1 MQITTWNIRGCNNT
15 LKKRI
20 LKRRIDKDN
29 SRVIFLQETKCS
41 GEELAKITQK
51 IWKGCESAVID
62 ARGVDGGLGILWNPN
77 IVTLLGFLTT
87 TFSISANFHILGTC
101 IHGFISNFYG
111 PSKVD
116 QKQDFIESI
125 TDLKTLAQ
133 NRAWIIGGEFNLIRN
148 LDEKKGGICS
158 LNLAS
163 TMFNNTI
170 SDLDLI
176 DVRMTNDI
184 FTWNNKQSGDRGI
197 ACRLNRFLLSKPVMM
212 AGGNI

>member
-1 MQITTWNIRGCNNT
+1 MN
-15 LKKRI
+15 L
-20 LKRRIDKDN
+20 
-29 SRVIFLQETKCS
+29 S
-41 GEELAKITQK
+41 
-51 IWKGCESAVID
+51 
-62 ARGVDGGLGILWNPN
+62 
-77 IVTLLGFLTT
+77 GFLTA
-87 TFSISANFHILGTC
+87 TFSISTKFHILGTC
-101 IHGFISNFYG
+101 IRGFLPNVYG

-116 QKQDFIESI
+116 QKQAFIESI

-170 SDLDLI
+170 YDLDLI

-184 FTWNNKQSGDRGI
+184 FTWNNKQYGDRGI